1 MLIQVTLLS
10 RLIPTV
16 LAPVHCLLQL
26 RLLVLSRVMLCPPV
40 PEIVA
45 ETHPSFTL
53 SFITA
58 YILVAASP
66 LARRTTYLCQQLL
79 HAISVVILACK
90 LLGNDHSQ
98 LLFPSLKLWSV
109 SLRYLTL
116 LLELTDKL
124 FPSWLERLKSLSS
137 LDALLQHLFSS
148 VSILFVLLRRILLC
162 YQGCLLSCQLFFQTC
177 CCTLGP
183 LCLLLCFNRHC

>member
-1 MLIQVTLLS
+1 MHLLAGFINLFSSFPFFLFSLFLSLLSRAATSPMLIQVTLLS

-16 LAPVHCLLQL
+16 LALVHCLLQL

-45 ETHPSFTL
+45 ETHPSITL
-53 SFITA
+53 SFTTV

-66 LARRTTYLCQQLL
+66 LTRRTTYLCQQLL

-98 LLFPSLKLWSV
+98 LLFPSLKL
-109 SLRYLTL
+109 
-116 LLELTDKL
+116 
-124 FPSWLERLKSLSS
+124 
-137 LDALLQHLFSS
+137 
-148 VSILFVLLRRILLC
+148 
-162 YQGCLLSCQLFFQTC
+162 
-177 CCTLGP
+177 
-183 LCLLLCFNRHC
+183 